1 MTVLDKVK
9 EPADLKKLTPA
20 ELTDLAEDIR
30 TAVLNKVSQIGGHT
44 GPNLGVVEMTIALHK
59 VFQSPVD
66 KFIWDVSHQT
76 YPHKILTGRKHGFE
90 DGHFHD
96 ITGYTSQEES
106 EHDFFTVGHT
116 STSVANAMGLAKAR
130 DLTHEKGNIIAVLG
144 DGSLSGGLA
153 LEAINNAGAYDKNFI
168 LILNDNQMSIAENQG
183 GIYKGLAEL
192 RETNGQSVN
201 NMFKAFGLDYKYL
214 AKGNDLDALISLFEE
229 VKDIE
234 HPIVLHINTEKG
246 HGYQPAVEMKE
257 AFHWRSPFNL
267 EDGSLKNTSSAK
279 NYTRI
284 ILDYMDEKVSEGMPL
299 VAVNGGIPM
308 INNLKEF
315 SEKYPENYVDAGIAE
330 QYVTTFGGAVA
341 AGGAR
346 AIIFHNSTFMQRA
359 YDQFSHDLA
368 INKEP
373 AVVIVKSASISGS
386 DKTHQGSFAIG
397 MLSNIPNLVYLA
409 PTSEE
414 EVRAMLDWAL
424 TQKENPVILQIPEH
438 GVESHPSNLKD
449 FSKAQYEIVQKGSD
463 VAILALGGLFTQGK
477 KVAAALEKMGI
488 KATLVNPLFVA
499 ELDKECLHQ
508 LTEQHSVFVTLEDGV
523 LDGGFGQKIA
533 SYLGKYGVK
542 TLNYGADKEFNDSV
556 PVEELYDRYHLTPEL
571 MVTDILTALK

>member
-1 MTVLDKVK
+1 MTILDKVNA
-9 EPADLKKLTPA
+9 PADLKKLSAA
-20 ELTDLAEDIR
+20 ELTELAQDVR
-30 TAVLNKVSQIGGHT
+30 GAVLNKVSQIGGHT
-44 GPNLGVVEMTIALHK
+44 GPNLGVVELTIALHK

-76 YPHKILTGRKHGFE
+76 YPHKILTGRKHGFQE
-90 DGHFHD
+90 GHFHD
-96 ITGYTSQEES
+96 ITGYTSQYES

-130 DLTHEKGNIIAVLG
+130 DLTAQKGNIIAILG

-153 LEAINNAGAYDKNFI
+153 LEAISNAGAYDKNFI

-192 RETNGQSVN
+192 RATDGQSPN
-201 NMFKAFGLDYKYL
+201 NLFKAFGLDYKYL
-214 AKGNDLDALISLFEE
+214 ADGNNLEALISLFEE
-229 VKDIE
+229 VKDIN

-246 HGYQPAVEMKE
+246 HGYQPAVDMKE

-267 EDGSLKNTSSAK
+267 ADGSLKNISSAK

-284 ILDYMDEKVSEGMPL
+284 ILDYMEEKVAEGMPL

-308 INNLKEF
+308 VNNLKEF
-315 SEKYPENYVDAGIAE
+315 AEKHPENYVDAGIAE

-346 AIIFHNSTFMQRA
+346 AMIFHNSTFMQRA
-359 YDQFSHDLA
+359 YDQFLHDLA

-397 MLSNIPNLVYLA
+397 MLSNIPDLVYLA
-409 PTSEE
+409 LTSEE
-414 EVRAMLDWAL
+414 ELIAMLDWAL
-424 TQKENPVILQIPEH
+424 TQKDHPVVLQIPEH
-438 GVESHPSNLKD
+438 GVENRSTVRTD
-449 FSKAQYEIVQKGSD
+449 FSKAQYEIVRKGEE
-463 VAILALGGLFTQGK
+463 VAILALGGLFSHGQ
-477 KVAAALEKMGI
+477 KVVEELERLKI
-488 KATLVNPLFVA
+488 KATLVNPMFVA
-499 ELDKECLHQ
+499 ELDKKTLKE
-508 LTEQHSVFVTLEDGV
+508 LTGDHKVFLTIEDGV
-523 LDGGFGQKIA
+523 LDGGFGQKVA
-533 SYLGKYGVK
+533 GYLGQFGVK
-542 TLNYGADKEFNDSV
+542 TLNFGAKKEFNDSV
-556 PVEELYDRYHLTPEL
+556 AMDELYDRYHLTPEL
-571 MVTDILTALK
+571 MIADILEALK

>member
-1 MTVLDKVK
+1 MTILDKVNA
-9 EPADLKKLTPA
+9 PADLKKLSAA
-20 ELTDLAEDIR
+20 ELTELAQDVR
-30 TAVLNKVSQIGGHT
+30 GAVLNKVSQIGGHT
-44 GPNLGVVEMTIALHK
+44 GPNLGVVELTIALHK

-76 YPHKILTGRKHGFE
+76 YPHKILTGRKHGFQE
-90 DGHFHD
+90 GHFHD
-96 ITGYTSQEES
+96 ITGYTSQYES

-130 DLTHEKGNIIAVLG
+130 DLTAQKGNIIAILG

-153 LEAINNAGAYDKNFI
+153 LEAISNAGAYDKNFI

-192 RETNGQSVN
+192 RATDGQSPN
-201 NMFKAFGLDYKYL
+201 NLFKAFGLDYKYL
-214 AKGNDLDALISLFEE
+214 ADGNNLEALISLFEE
-229 VKDIE
+229 VKDIN

-246 HGYQPAVEMKE
+246 HGYQPAVDMKE

-267 EDGSLKNTSSAK
+267 ADGSLKNISSAK

-284 ILDYMDEKVSEGMPL
+284 ILDYMEEKVAEGMPL

-308 INNLKEF
+308 VNNLKEF
-315 SEKYPENYVDAGIAE
+315 AEKHPENYVDAGIAE

-346 AIIFHNSTFMQRA
+346 AMIFHNSTFMQRA
-359 YDQFSHDLA
+359 YDQFLHDLA

-397 MLSNIPNLVYLA
+397 MLSNIPDLVYLA

-414 EVRAMLDWAL
+414 ELVAMLDWAL
-424 TQKENPVILQIPEH
+424 TQKDHPVVLQIPEH
-438 GVESHPSNLKD
+438 GVENRSTVRTD
-449 FSKAQYEIVQKGSD
+449 FSKAQYEIVRKGEE
-463 VAILALGGLFTQGK
+463 VAILALGGLFSHGQ
-477 KVAAALEKMGI
+477 KVVEELERLKI
-488 KATLVNPLFVA
+488 KATLVNPMFVA
-499 ELDKECLHQ
+499 ELDKKTLKE
-508 LTEQHSVFVTLEDGV
+508 LTGDHKVFVTIEDGV
-523 LDGGFGQKIA
+523 LDGGFGQKV
-533 SYLGKYGVK
+533 SGYLGQFGVK
-542 TLNYGADKEFNDSV
+542 TLNFGAKKEFNDSV
-556 PVEELYDRYHLTPEL
+556 AMDELYDRYHLTPEL
-571 MVTDILTALK
+571 MIADILEALK

>member
-1 MTVLDKVK
+1 MTILDKVNA
-9 EPADLKKLTPA
+9 PADLKKLSAA
-20 ELTDLAEDIR
+20 ELTELAQDVR
-30 TAVLNKVSQIGGHT
+30 GAVLNKVSQIGGHT
-44 GPNLGVVEMTIALHK
+44 GPNLGVVELTIALHK

-66 KFIWDVSHQT
+66 KFVWDVSHQT
-76 YPHKILTGRKHGFE
+76 YPHKILTGRKHGFQE
-90 DGHFHD
+90 GHFHD
-96 ITGYTSQEES
+96 ITGYTSQYES

-130 DLTHEKGNIIAVLG
+130 DLTAQKGNIIAILG

-153 LEAINNAGAYDKNFI
+153 LEAISNAGAYDQNFI

-192 RETNGQSVN
+192 RATDGQSPN
-201 NMFKAFGLDYKYL
+201 NLFKAFGLDYKYL
-214 AKGNDLDALISLFEE
+214 ADGNNLESLISLFEE
-229 VKDIE
+229 VKDIN

-246 HGYQPAVEMKE
+246 HGYQPAVDMKE

-267 EDGSLKNTSSAK
+267 ADGSLKNISSAK

-284 ILDYMDEKVSEGMPL
+284 ILDYMEEKVAEGMPL

-308 INNLKEF
+308 VNNLKEF
-315 SEKYPENYVDAGIAE
+315 AEKHPENYVDAGIAE

-346 AIIFHNSTFMQRA
+346 AMIFHNSTFMQRA
-359 YDQFSHDLA
+359 YDQFLHDLA

-397 MLSNIPNLVYLA
+397 MLSNIPDLVYLA

-414 EVRAMLDWAL
+414 ELVAMLDWAL
-424 TQKENPVILQIPEH
+424 TQKDHPVVLQIPEH
-438 GVESHPSNLKD
+438 GVENRSTVRTD
-449 FSKAQYEIVQKGSD
+449 FSKAQYEIVRKGEE
-463 VAILALGGLFTQGK
+463 VAILALGGLFSHGQ
-477 KVAAALEKMGI
+477 KVVEELERLKI
-488 KATLVNPLFVA
+488 KATLVNPMFVA
-499 ELDKECLHQ
+499 ELDKKTLKE
-508 LTEQHSVFVTLEDGV
+508 LTGYHKVFVTIEDGV
-523 LDGGFGQKIA
+523 LDGGFGQKV
-533 SYLGKYGVK
+533 SGYLGQFGVK
-542 TLNYGADKEFNDSV
+542 TLNFGAKKEFNDSV
-556 PVEELYDRYHLTPEL
+556 AMDELYDRYHLTPEL
-571 MVTDILTALK
+571 MIADILEALK

>member
-1 MTVLDKVK
+1 MTILDKVNA
-9 EPADLKKLTPA
+9 PADLKKLSAA
-20 ELTDLAEDIR
+20 ELTELAQDVR
-30 TAVLNKVSQIGGHT
+30 AAVLNKVSQIGGHT
-44 GPNLGVVEMTIALHK
+44 GPNLGVVELTIALHK

-76 YPHKILTGRKHGFE
+76 YPHKILTGRKHGFQE
-90 DGHFHD
+90 GHFHD
-96 ITGYTSQEES
+96 ITGYTSQYES

-130 DLTHEKGNIIAVLG
+130 DLTAQKGNIIAILG

-153 LEAINNAGAYDKNFI
+153 LEAISNAGAYDKNFI

-192 RETNGQSVN
+192 RATDGQSPN
-201 NMFKAFGLDYKYL
+201 NLFKAFGLDYKYL
-214 AKGNDLDALISLFEE
+214 ADGNNLEALISLFEE
-229 VKDIE
+229 VKDIN

-246 HGYQPAVEMKE
+246 HGYQPAVDMKE

-267 EDGSLKNTSSAK
+267 ADGSLKNISSAK

-284 ILDYMDEKVSEGMPL
+284 ILDYMEEKVAEGMHL

-308 INNLKEF
+308 VNNLKEF
-315 SEKYPENYVDAGIAE
+315 AEKHPENYVDAGIAE

-346 AIIFHNSTFMQRA
+346 AMIFHNSTFMQRA
-359 YDQFSHDLA
+359 YDQFLHDLA

-397 MLSNIPNLVYLA
+397 MLSNIPDLVYLA

-414 EVRAMLDWAL
+414 ELVAMLDWAL
-424 TQKENPVILQIPEH
+424 TQKDHPVVLQIPEH
-438 GVESHPSNLKD
+438 GVENRSTVRTD
-449 FSKAQYEIVQKGSD
+449 FSKAQYEIVRKGEE
-463 VAILALGGLFTQGK
+463 VAILALGGLFSHGQ
-477 KVAAALEKMGI
+477 KVVEELERLKI
-488 KATLVNPLFVA
+488 KATLVNPMFVA
-499 ELDKECLHQ
+499 ELDKKTLKE
-508 LTEQHSVFVTLEDGV
+508 LTGDHKVFVTIEDGV
-523 LDGGFGQKIA
+523 LDGGFGQKV
-533 SYLGKYGVK
+533 SGYLGQFGVK
-542 TLNYGADKEFNDSV
+542 TLNFGAKKEFNDSV
-556 PVEELYDRYHLTPEL
+556 AMDELYDRYHLTPEL
-571 MVTDILTALK
+571 MISDILEALK

>member
-1 MTVLDKVK
+1 MTILDKVNA
-9 EPADLKKLTPA
+9 PADLKKLSAA
-20 ELTDLAEDIR
+20 ELTELAQDVR
-30 TAVLNKVSQIGGHT
+30 GAVLNKVSQIGGHT
-44 GPNLGVVEMTIALHK
+44 GPNLGVVELTIALHK

-66 KFIWDVSHQT
+66 KFVWDVSHQT
-76 YPHKILTGRKHGFE
+76 YPHKILTGRKHGFQE
-90 DGHFHD
+90 GHFHD
-96 ITGYTSQEES
+96 ITGYTSQYES

-130 DLTHEKGNIIAVLG
+130 DLTAQKGNIIAILG

-153 LEAINNAGAYDKNFI
+153 LEAISNAGAYDKNFI

-192 RETNGQSVN
+192 RATDGQSPN
-201 NMFKAFGLDYKYL
+201 NLFKAFGLDYKYL
-214 AKGNDLDALISLFEE
+214 ADGNNLESLISLFEE
-229 VKDIE
+229 VKDIN

-246 HGYQPAVEMKE
+246 HGYQPAVDMKE

-267 EDGSLKNTSSAK
+267 ADGSLKNISSAK

-284 ILDYMDEKVSEGMPL
+284 ILDYMEEKVAEGMPL

-308 INNLKEF
+308 VNNLKEF
-315 SEKYPENYVDAGIAE
+315 AEKHPENYVDAGIAE

-346 AIIFHNSTFMQRA
+346 AMIFHNSTFMQRA
-359 YDQFSHDLA
+359 YDQFLHDLA

-397 MLSNIPNLVYLA
+397 MLSNIPDLVYLA

-414 EVRAMLDWAL
+414 ELVAMLDWAL
-424 TQKENPVILQIPEH
+424 TQKDHPVVLQIPEH
-438 GVESHPSNLKD
+438 GVENRSTVRTD
-449 FSKAQYEIVQKGSD
+449 FSKAQYEIVRKGEE
-463 VAILALGGLFTQGK
+463 VAILALGGLFSHGQ
-477 KVAAALEKMGI
+477 KVVEELERLKI
-488 KATLVNPLFVA
+488 KATLVNPMFVA
-499 ELDKECLHQ
+499 ELDKKTLKE
-508 LTEQHSVFVTLEDGV
+508 LTGCHKVFVTIEDGV
-523 LDGGFGQKIA
+523 LDGGFGQKV
-533 SYLGKYGVK
+533 SGYLGQFGVK
-542 TLNYGADKEFNDSV
+542 TLNFGAKKEFNDSV
-556 PVEELYDRYHLTPEL
+556 AMDELYDRYHLTPEL
-571 MVTDILTALK
+571 MIADILEALK

>member
-1 MTVLDKVK
+1 MTILDKVNA
-9 EPADLKKLTPA
+9 PADLKKLSAA
-20 ELTDLAEDIR
+20 ELTELAQDVR
-30 TAVLNKVSQIGGHT
+30 AAVLNKVSQIGGHT
-44 GPNLGVVEMTIALHK
+44 GPNLGVVELTIALHK

-76 YPHKILTGRKHGFE
+76 YPHKILTGRKHGFQE
-90 DGHFHD
+90 GHFHD
-96 ITGYTSQEES
+96 ITGYTSQYES

-130 DLTHEKGNIIAVLG
+130 DLTAQKGNIIAILG

-153 LEAINNAGAYDKNFI
+153 LEAISNAGAYDKNFI

-192 RETNGQSVN
+192 RATDGQSPN
-201 NMFKAFGLDYKYL
+201 NLFKAFGLDYKYL
-214 AKGNDLDALISLFEE
+214 ADGNNLEALISLFEE
-229 VKDIE
+229 VKDIN

-246 HGYQPAVEMKE
+246 HGYQPAVDMKE

-267 EDGSLKNTSSAK
+267 ADGSLKNISSAK

-284 ILDYMDEKVSEGMPL
+284 ILDYMEEKVAEGMPL

-308 INNLKEF
+308 VNNLKEF
-315 SEKYPENYVDAGIAE
+315 AEKHPENYVDAGIAE

-346 AIIFHNSTFMQRA
+346 AMIFHNSTFMQRA
-359 YDQFSHDLA
+359 YDQFLHDLA

-397 MLSNIPNLVYLA
+397 MLSNIPDLVYLA

-414 EVRAMLDWAL
+414 ELVAMLDWAL
-424 TQKENPVILQIPEH
+424 TQKDHPVVLQIPEH
-438 GVESHPSNLKD
+438 GVENRSTVRTD
-449 FSKAQYEIVQKGSD
+449 FSKAQYEIVRKGEEVD
-463 VAILALGGLFTQGK
+463 ILALGGLFSHGQ
-477 KVAAALEKMGI
+477 KVVEELERLKI
-488 KATLVNPLFVA
+488 KATLVNPMFVA
-499 ELDKECLHQ
+499 ELDKKTLKE
-508 LTEQHSVFVTLEDGV
+508 LTGDHKVFVTIEDGV
-523 LDGGFGQKIA
+523 LDGGFGQKV
-533 SYLGKYGVK
+533 SGYLGQFGVK
-542 TLNYGADKEFNDSV
+542 TLNFGAKKEFNDSV
-556 PVEELYDRYHLTPEL
+556 AMDELYDRYHLTPEL
-571 MVTDILTALK
+571 MISDILEALK

>member
-1 MTVLDKVK
+1 MTILDKVNA
-9 EPADLKKLTPA
+9 PADLKKLSAA
-20 ELTDLAEDIR
+20 ELTELAQDVR
-30 TAVLNKVSQIGGHT
+30 VAVLNKVSQIGGHT
-44 GPNLGVVEMTIALHK
+44 GPNLGVVELTIALHK

-66 KFIWDVSHQT
+66 KFVWDVSHQT
-76 YPHKILTGRKHGFE
+76 YPHKILTGRKHGFQE
-90 DGHFHD
+90 GHFHD
-96 ITGYTSQEES
+96 ITGYTSQYES

-130 DLTHEKGNIIAVLG
+130 DLTAQKGNIIAILG

-153 LEAINNAGAYDKNFI
+153 LEAISNAGAYDKNFI

-192 RETNGQSVN
+192 RATDGQSPN
-201 NMFKAFGLDYKYL
+201 NLFKAFGLDYKYL
-214 AKGNDLDALISLFEE
+214 ADGNNLEALISLFEE
-229 VKDIE
+229 VKDIN

-246 HGYQPAVEMKE
+246 HGYQPAVDMKE

-267 EDGSLKNTSSAK
+267 ADGSLKNISSAK

-284 ILDYMDEKVSEGMPL
+284 ILDYMEEKVAEGMPL

-308 INNLKEF
+308 VNNLKEF
-315 SEKYPENYVDAGIAE
+315 AEKHPENYVDAGIAE

-346 AIIFHNSTFMQRA
+346 AMIFHNSTFMQRA
-359 YDQFSHDLA
+359 YDQFLHDLA

-397 MLSNIPNLVYLA
+397 MLSNIPDLVYLA

-414 EVRAMLDWAL
+414 ELVAMLDWAL
-424 TQKENPVILQIPEH
+424 TQKDHPVVLQIPEH
-438 GVESHPSNLKD
+438 GVENRSTVRTD
-449 FSKAQYEIVQKGSD
+449 FSKAQYEIVRKGEE
-463 VAILALGGLFTQGK
+463 VAILALGGLFSHGQ
-477 KVAAALEKMGI
+477 KVVEELERLKI
-488 KATLVNPLFVA
+488 KATLVNPMFVA
-499 ELDKECLHQ
+499 ELDKKTLKE
-508 LTEQHSVFVTLEDGV
+508 LTGDHKVFVTIEDGI
-523 LDGGFGQKIA
+523 LDGGFGQKVA
-533 SYLGKYGVK
+533 GYLGQFGVK
-542 TLNYGADKEFNDSV
+542 TLNFGAKKEFNDSV
-556 PVEELYDRYHLTPEL
+556 AMDELYDRYHLTPEL
-571 MVTDILTALK
+571 MIADILEALK

>member
-1 MTVLDKVK
+1 MTILDKVNA
-9 EPADLKKLTPA
+9 PADLKKLSAA
-20 ELTDLAEDIR
+20 ELTELAQDVR
-30 TAVLNKVSQIGGHT
+30 GAVLNKVSQIGGHT
-44 GPNLGVVEMTIALHK
+44 GPNLGVVELTIALHK

-66 KFIWDVSHQT
+66 KFVWDVSHQT
-76 YPHKILTGRKHGFE
+76 YPHKILTGRKHGFQE
-90 DGHFHD
+90 GHFHD
-96 ITGYTSQEES
+96 ITGYTSQYES

-130 DLTHEKGNIIAVLG
+130 DLTAQKGNIIAILG

-153 LEAINNAGAYDKNFI
+153 LEAISNAGAYDKNFI

-192 RETNGQSVN
+192 RATDGQSPN
-201 NMFKAFGLDYKYL
+201 NLFKAFGLDYKYL
-214 AKGNDLDALISLFEE
+214 ADGNNLEALISLFEE
-229 VKDIE
+229 VKDIN

-246 HGYQPAVEMKE
+246 HGYQPAVDMKE

-267 EDGSLKNTSSAK
+267 ADGSLKNISSAK

-284 ILDYMDEKVSEGMPL
+284 ILDYMEEKVAEGMPL

-308 INNLKEF
+308 VNNLKEF
-315 SEKYPENYVDAGIAE
+315 AEKHPENYVDAGIAE

-346 AIIFHNSTFMQRA
+346 AMIFHNSTFMQRA
-359 YDQFSHDLA
+359 YDQFLHDLA

-397 MLSNIPNLVYLA
+397 MLSNIPDLVYLA

-414 EVRAMLDWAL
+414 ELVAMLDWAL
-424 TQKENPVILQIPEH
+424 TQKDHPVVLQIPEH
-438 GVESHPSNLKD
+438 GVENRSTVRND
-449 FSKAQYEIVQKGSD
+449 FSKAQYEIVRKGEE
-463 VAILALGGLFTQGK
+463 VAILALGGLFSHGQ
-477 KVAAALEKMGI
+477 KVVEELERLKI
-488 KATLVNPLFVA
+488 KATLVNPMFVA
-499 ELDKECLHQ
+499 ELDKKTLKE
-508 LTEQHSVFVTLEDGV
+508 LTGDHKVFVTIEDGI
-523 LDGGFGQKIA
+523 LDGGFGQKV
-533 SYLGKYGVK
+533 SGYLGQFGVK
-542 TLNYGADKEFNDSV
+542 TLNFGAKKEFNDSV
-556 PVEELYDRYHLTPEL
+556 AMDELYDRYHLTPEL
-571 MVTDILTALK
+571 MIADILEALK

>member
-1 MTVLDKVK
+1 MTILDKVNA
-9 EPADLKKLTPA
+9 PADLKKLSAA
-20 ELTDLAEDIR
+20 ELTELAQDVR
-30 TAVLNKVSQIGGHT
+30 VAVLNKVSQIGGHT
-44 GPNLGVVEMTIALHK
+44 GPNLGVVELTIALHK

-66 KFIWDVSHQT
+66 KFVWDVSHQT
-76 YPHKILTGRKHGFE
+76 YPHKILTGRKHGFQE
-90 DGHFHD
+90 GHFHD
-96 ITGYTSQEES
+96 ITGYTSQYES

-130 DLTHEKGNIIAVLG
+130 DLTAQKGNIIAILG

-153 LEAINNAGAYDKNFI
+153 LEAISNAGAYDKNFI

-192 RETNGQSVN
+192 RATDGQSPN
-201 NMFKAFGLDYKYL
+201 NLFKAFGLDYKYL
-214 AKGNDLDALISLFEE
+214 ADGNNLEALISLFEE
-229 VKDIE
+229 VKDIN

-246 HGYQPAVEMKE
+246 HGYQPAVDMKE

-267 EDGSLKNTSSAK
+267 ADGSLKNISSAK

-284 ILDYMDEKVSEGMPL
+284 ILDYMEEKVAEGMPL

-308 INNLKEF
+308 VNNLKEF
-315 SEKYPENYVDAGIAE
+315 AEKHPENYVDAGIAE

-346 AIIFHNSTFMQRA
+346 AMIFHNSTFMQRA
-359 YDQFSHDLA
+359 YDQFLHDLA

-397 MLSNIPNLVYLA
+397 MLSNIPDLVYLA

-414 EVRAMLDWAL
+414 ELVAMLDWAL
-424 TQKENPVILQIPEH
+424 TQKDHPVVLQIPEH
-438 GVESHPSNLKD
+438 GVENRSTVRTD
-449 FSKAQYEIVQKGSD
+449 FSKAQYEIVRKGEE
-463 VAILALGGLFTQGK
+463 VAILALGGLFSHGQ
-477 KVAAALEKMGI
+477 KVVEELERLKI
-488 KATLVNPLFVA
+488 KATLVNPMFVA
-499 ELDKECLHQ
+499 ELDKKTLKE
-508 LTEQHSVFVTLEDGV
+508 LTGDHKVFVTIEDGV
-523 LDGGFGQKIA
+523 LDGGFGQKVA
-533 SYLGKYGVK
+533 GYLGQFGVK
-542 TLNYGADKEFNDSV
+542 TLNFGAKKEFNDSV
-556 PVEELYDRYHLTPEL
+556 AMDELYDRYHLTPEL
-571 MVTDILTALK
+571 MISDILEALK

>member
-1 MTVLDKVK
+1 MTILDKVNA
-9 EPADLKKLTPA
+9 PADLKKLSAA
-20 ELTDLAEDIR
+20 ELTELAQDVR
-30 TAVLNKVSQIGGHT
+30 GAVLNKVSQIGGHT
-44 GPNLGVVEMTIALHK
+44 GPNLGVVELTIALHK

-66 KFIWDVSHQT
+66 KFVWDVSHQT
-76 YPHKILTGRKHGFE
+76 YPHKILTGRKHGFQE
-90 DGHFHD
+90 GHFHD
-96 ITGYTSQEES
+96 ITGYTSQYES

-130 DLTHEKGNIIAVLG
+130 DLTAQKGNIIAILG

-153 LEAINNAGAYDKNFI
+153 LEAISNAGAYDQNFI

-192 RETNGQSVN
+192 RATDGQSPN
-201 NMFKAFGLDYKYL
+201 NLFKAFGLDYKYL
-214 AKGNDLDALISLFEE
+214 ADGNNLEALISLFEE
-229 VKDIE
+229 VKDIN

-246 HGYQPAVEMKE
+246 HGYQPAVDMKE

-267 EDGSLKNTSSAK
+267 ADGSLKNISSAK

-284 ILDYMDEKVSEGMPL
+284 ILDYMEEKVAEGMPL

-308 INNLKEF
+308 VNNLKEF
-315 SEKYPENYVDAGIAE
+315 AEKHPENYIDAGIAE

-346 AIIFHNSTFMQRA
+346 AMIFHNSTFMQRA
-359 YDQFSHDLA
+359 YDQFLHDLA

-397 MLSNIPNLVYLA
+397 MLSNIPDLVYLA

-414 EVRAMLDWAL
+414 ELVAMLDWAL
-424 TQKENPVILQIPEH
+424 TQKDHPVVLQIPEH
-438 GVESHPSNLKD
+438 GVENRSTVRTD
-449 FSKAQYEIVQKGSD
+449 FSKAQYEIVRKGEE
-463 VAILALGGLFTQGK
+463 VAILALGGLFSHGQ
-477 KVAAALEKMGI
+477 KVVEELERLKI
-488 KATLVNPLFVA
+488 NATLVNPMFVA
-499 ELDKECLHQ
+499 ELDKKTLKE
-508 LTEQHSVFVTLEDGV
+508 LTGDHKVFVTIEDGV
-523 LDGGFGQKIA
+523 LDGGFGQKVA
-533 SYLGKYGVK
+533 GYLGQFGVK
-542 TLNYGADKEFNDSV
+542 TLNFGAKKEFNDSV
-556 PVEELYDRYHLTPEL
+556 AMDELYDRYHLTPEL
-571 MVTDILTALK
+571 MIADILEALK

>member
-1 MTVLDKVK
+1 MTILDKVNA
-9 EPADLKKLTPA
+9 PADLKKLSAA
-20 ELTDLAEDIR
+20 ELTELAQDVR
-30 TAVLNKVSQIGGHT
+30 GAVLNKVSQIGGHT
-44 GPNLGVVEMTIALHK
+44 GPNLGVVELTIALHK

-66 KFIWDVSHQT
+66 KFVWDVSHQT
-76 YPHKILTGRKHGFE
+76 YPHKILTGRKHGFQE
-90 DGHFHD
+90 GHFHD
-96 ITGYTSQEES
+96 ITGYTSQYES

-130 DLTHEKGNIIAVLG
+130 DLTAQKGNIIAILG

-153 LEAINNAGAYDKNFI
+153 LEAISNAGAYDKNFI

-192 RETNGQSVN
+192 RATDGQSPN
-201 NMFKAFGLDYKYL
+201 NLFKAFGLDYKYL
-214 AKGNDLDALISLFEE
+214 ADGNNLEALISLFEE
-229 VKDIE
+229 VKDIN

-267 EDGSLKNTSSAK
+267 ADGSLKNISSAK

-284 ILDYMDEKVSEGMPL
+284 ILDYMEEKVAEGMPL

-308 INNLKEF
+308 VNNLKEF
-315 SEKYPENYVDAGIAE
+315 AEKHPENYVDAGIAE

-346 AIIFHNSTFMQRA
+346 AMIFHNSTFMQRA
-359 YDQFSHDLA
+359 YDQFLHDLA

-397 MLSNIPNLVYLA
+397 MLSNIPDLVYLA

-414 EVRAMLDWAL
+414 ELVAMLDWAL
-424 TQKENPVILQIPEH
+424 TQKDHPVVLQIPEH
-438 GVESHPSNLKD
+438 GVENRSTVRTD
-449 FSKAQYEIVQKGSD
+449 FSKAQYEIVRKGEE
-463 VAILALGGLFTQGK
+463 VAILALGGLFSHGQ
-477 KVAAALEKMGI
+477 KVVEELERLKI
-488 KATLVNPLFVA
+488 KATLVNPMFVA
-499 ELDKECLHQ
+499 ELDKKTLKE
-508 LTEQHSVFVTLEDGV
+508 LTGDHKVFVTIEDGI
-523 LDGGFGQKIA
+523 LDGGFGQKV
-533 SYLGKYGVK
+533 SGYLGQFGVK
-542 TLNYGADKEFNDSV
+542 TLNFGAKKEFNDSV
-556 PVEELYDRYHLTPEL
+556 AMDELYDRYHLTPEL
-571 MVTDILTALK
+571 MIADILEALK

>member
-330 QYVTTFGGAVA
+330 QYVTTFGGAVT

-477 KVAAALEKMGI
+477 KVAATLEKMDI

>member
-1 MTVLDKVK
+1 MTILDKVK
-9 EPADLKKLTPA
+9 TPADIKKFSRS
-20 ELTDLAEDIR
+20 ELTELAADIR
-30 TAVLNKVSQIGGHT
+30 GAVLNKVSKIGGHT
-44 GPNLGVVEMTIALHK
+44 GPNLGVVELTIALHK
-59 VFQSPVD
+59 VFHSPVD
-66 KFIWDVSHQT
+66 KFVWDVSHQT

-90 DGHFHD
+90 DGHFYD

-116 STSVANAMGLAKAR
+116 STSVANALGLAKAR
-130 DLTHEKGNIIAVLG
+130 DLTDGQGNIIAILG

-153 LEAINNAGAYDKNFI
+153 LEAISNAGAYNQNFI
-168 LILNDNQMSIAENQG
+168 LILNDNQMSIAENHG

-192 RETNGQSVN
+192 RETNGQSPN

-214 AKGNDLDALISLFEE
+214 AEGNNLDALISLFEE
-229 VKDIE
+229 VKDIT

-246 HGYQPAVEMKE
+246 HGYQPAIDMKE

-267 EDGSLKNTSSAK
+267 EDGSLKNSRETK

-284 ILDYMDEKVSEGMPL
+284 ILDYMEEKVSEGMPL

-315 SEKYPENYVDAGIAE
+315 AEKHPENYVDAGIAE

-346 AIIFHNSTFMQRA
+346 AMIFHSSTFMQRA
-359 YDQFSHDLA
+359 YDQFLHDLA

-397 MLSNIPNLVYLA
+397 MLSNIPDLVYLA

-414 EVRAMLDWAL
+414 ELLAMLDWSL
-424 TQKENPVILQIPEH
+424 TQKESPVILQIPEH
-438 GVESHPSNLKD
+438 GVENRPSSLVD
-449 FSKAQYEIVQKGSD
+449 FSKAQYEIVRKGTE
-463 VAILALGGLFTQGK
+463 VAILALGGLFSHGQ
-477 KVAAALEKMGI
+477 KVMDALEKLDI
-488 KATLVNPLFVA
+488 KATLINPLFVA
-499 ELDKECLHQ
+499 DLDKETLEK
-508 LTEQHSVFVTLEDGV
+508 LTADHSVFVTIEDGV
-523 LDGGFGQKIA
+523 VDGGFGQKVA
-533 SYLGKYGVK
+533 GYLGKFGVK
-542 TLNYGADKEFNDSV
+542 TLNYGAAKEFNDSV
-556 PVEELYDRYHLTPEL
+556 AIKELYDRYHLTPEF
-571 MVTDILTALK
+571 MVADILEALK

>member
-1 MTVLDKVK
+1 MTILDKVNA
-9 EPADLKKLTPA
+9 PADLKKLSAA
-20 ELTDLAEDIR
+20 ELTELAQDVR
-30 TAVLNKVSQIGGHT
+30 GAVLNKVSQIGGHT
-44 GPNLGVVEMTIALHK
+44 GPNLGVVELTIALHK

-66 KFIWDVSHQT
+66 KFVWDVSHQT
-76 YPHKILTGRKHGFE
+76 YPHKILTGRKHGFQE
-90 DGHFHD
+90 GHFHD
-96 ITGYTSQEES
+96 ITGYTSQYES

-130 DLTHEKGNIIAVLG
+130 DLTAQKGNIIAILG

-153 LEAINNAGAYDKNFI
+153 LEAISNAGAYDKNFI

-192 RETNGQSVN
+192 RATDGQSPN
-201 NMFKAFGLDYKYL
+201 NLFKAFGLDYKYL
-214 AKGNDLDALISLFEE
+214 ADGNNLEALISLFEE
-229 VKDIE
+229 VKDIN

-246 HGYQPAVEMKE
+246 HGYQPAVDMKE

-267 EDGSLKNTSSAK
+267 ADGSLKNISSAK

-284 ILDYMDEKVSEGMPL
+284 ILDYMEEKVAEGMPL

-308 INNLKEF
+308 VNNLKEF
-315 SEKYPENYVDAGIAE
+315 AEKHPENYVDAGIAE

-346 AIIFHNSTFMQRA
+346 AMIFHNSTFMQRA
-359 YDQFSHDLA
+359 YDQFLHDLA

-397 MLSNIPNLVYLA
+397 MLSNIPDLVYLA

-414 EVRAMLDWAL
+414 ELVAMLDWAL
-424 TQKENPVILQIPEH
+424 TQKDHPVVLQIPEH
-438 GVESHPSNLKD
+438 GVENRSTVRTD
-449 FSKAQYEIVQKGSD
+449 FSKAQYEIVRKGEE
-463 VAILALGGLFTQGK
+463 VAILALGGLFSHGQ
-477 KVAAALEKMGI
+477 KVVEELERLKI
-488 KATLVNPLFVA
+488 KATLVNPMFVA
-499 ELDKECLHQ
+499 ELDKKTLKE
-508 LTEQHSVFVTLEDGV
+508 LTGDHKVFVTIEDGI
-523 LDGGFGQKIA
+523 LDGGFGQKV
-533 SYLGKYGVK
+533 SGYLGQFGVK
-542 TLNYGADKEFNDSV
+542 TLNFGAKKEFNDSV
-556 PVEELYDRYHLTPEL
+556 AMDELYDRYHLTPEL
-571 MVTDILTALK
+571 MIADILESLK

>member
-1 MTVLDKVK
+1 MTILDKVNA
-9 EPADLKKLTPA
+9 PADLKKLSAA
-20 ELTDLAEDIR
+20 ELTELAQDVR
-30 TAVLNKVSQIGGHT
+30 AAVLNKVSQIGGHT
-44 GPNLGVVEMTIALHK
+44 GPNLGVVELTIALHK

-76 YPHKILTGRKHGFE
+76 YPHKILTGRKHGFQE
-90 DGHFHD
+90 GHFHD
-96 ITGYTSQEES
+96 ITGYKSQYES

-130 DLTHEKGNIIAVLG
+130 DLTAQKGNIIAILG

-153 LEAINNAGAYDKNFI
+153 LEAISNAGAYDKNFI

-192 RETNGQSVN
+192 RATDGQSPN
-201 NMFKAFGLDYKYL
+201 NLFKAFGLDYKYL
-214 AKGNDLDALISLFEE
+214 ADGNNLEALISLFEE
-229 VKDIE
+229 VKDIN

-246 HGYQPAVEMKE
+246 HGYQPAVDMKE

-267 EDGSLKNTSSAK
+267 ADGSLKNISSAK

-284 ILDYMDEKVSEGMPL
+284 ILDYMEEKVAEGMPL

-308 INNLKEF
+308 VNNLKEF
-315 SEKYPENYVDAGIAE
+315 AEKHPENYVDAGIAE

-346 AIIFHNSTFMQRA
+346 AMIFHNSTFMQRA
-359 YDQFSHDLA
+359 YDQFLHDLA

-397 MLSNIPNLVYLA
+397 MLSNIPDLVYLA

-414 EVRAMLDWAL
+414 ELVAMLDWAL
-424 TQKENPVILQIPEH
+424 TQKDHPVVLQIPEH
-438 GVESHPSNLKD
+438 GVENRSTVRTD
-449 FSKAQYEIVQKGSD
+449 FSKAQYEIVRKGEE
-463 VAILALGGLFTQGK
+463 VAILALGGLFSHGQ
-477 KVAAALEKMGI
+477 KVVEELERLKI
-488 KATLVNPLFVA
+488 KATLVNPMFVA
-499 ELDKECLHQ
+499 ELDKKTLKE
-508 LTEQHSVFVTLEDGV
+508 LTGDHKVFVTIEDGV
-523 LDGGFGQKIA
+523 LDGGFGQKV
-533 SYLGKYGVK
+533 SGYLGQFGVK
-542 TLNYGADKEFNDSV
+542 TLNFGAKKEFNDSV
-556 PVEELYDRYHLTPEL
+556 AMDELYDRYHLTPEL
-571 MVTDILTALK
+571 MISDILEALK

>member
-1 MTVLDKVK
+1 MTILDKVNA
-9 EPADLKKLTPA
+9 PADLKKLSAAKLT
-20 ELTDLAEDIR
+20 ELAQDVR
-30 TAVLNKVSQIGGHT
+30 GAVLNKVSQIGGHT
-44 GPNLGVVEMTIALHK
+44 GPNLGVVELTIALHK

-66 KFIWDVSHQT
+66 KFVWDVSHQT
-76 YPHKILTGRKHGFE
+76 YPHKILTGRKHGFQE
-90 DGHFHD
+90 GHFHD
-96 ITGYTSQEES
+96 ITGYTSQYES

-130 DLTHEKGNIIAVLG
+130 DLTSQKGNIIAILG

-153 LEAINNAGAYDKNFI
+153 LEAISNAGAYDKNFI

-192 RETNGQSVN
+192 RATDGQSPN
-201 NMFKAFGLDYKYL
+201 NLFKAFGLDYKYL
-214 AKGNDLDALISLFEE
+214 ADGNNLEALISLFEE
-229 VKDIE
+229 VKDIN

-246 HGYQPAVEMKE
+246 HGYQPAVDMKE

-267 EDGSLKNTSSAK
+267 ADGSLKNISSAK

-284 ILDYMDEKVSEGMPL
+284 ILDYMEEKVAEGMPL

-308 INNLKEF
+308 VNNLKEF
-315 SEKYPENYVDAGIAE
+315 AEKHPENYVDAGIAE

-346 AIIFHNSTFMQRA
+346 AMIFHNSTFMQRA
-359 YDQFSHDLA
+359 YDQFLHDLA

-397 MLSNIPNLVYLA
+397 MLSNIPDLVYLA

-414 EVRAMLDWAL
+414 ELVAMLDWAL
-424 TQKENPVILQIPEH
+424 TQKDHPVVLQIPEH
-438 GVESHPSNLKD
+438 GVENRSIVRTD
-449 FSKAQYEIVQKGSD
+449 FSKAQYEIVRKGEE
-463 VAILALGGLFTQGK
+463 VAILALGGLFSHGQ
-477 KVAAALEKMGI
+477 KVVEELERLKI
-488 KATLVNPLFVA
+488 KATLVNPMFVA
-499 ELDKECLHQ
+499 ELDKKTLKE
-508 LTEQHSVFVTLEDGV
+508 LTGDHKVFVTIEDGV
-523 LDGGFGQKIA
+523 LDGGFGQKVA
-533 SYLGKYGVK
+533 GYLGQFGVK
-542 TLNYGADKEFNDSV
+542 TLNFGAKKRV
-556 PVEELYDRYHLTPEL
+556 
-571 MVTDILTALK
+571 

>member
-1 MTVLDKVK
+1 MTILDKVNA
-9 EPADLKKLTPA
+9 PADLKKLSAA
-20 ELTDLAEDIR
+20 ELTELAQDVR
-30 TAVLNKVSQIGGHT
+30 AAVLNKVSQIGGHT
-44 GPNLGVVEMTIALHK
+44 GPNLGVVELTIVLHK

-66 KFIWDVSHQT
+66 KFVWDVSHQT
-76 YPHKILTGRKHGFE
+76 YPHKILTGRKHGFQE
-90 DGHFHD
+90 GHFHD
-96 ITGYTSQEES
+96 ITGYTSQYES

-130 DLTHEKGNIIAVLG
+130 DLTAQKGNIIAILG

-153 LEAINNAGAYDKNFI
+153 LEAISNAGAYDKNFI

-192 RETNGQSVN
+192 RATDGQSPN
-201 NMFKAFGLDYKYL
+201 NLFKAFGLDYKYL
-214 AKGNDLDALISLFEE
+214 ADGNNLESLISLFEE
-229 VKDIE
+229 VKDIN

-246 HGYQPAVEMKE
+246 HGYQPAVDMKE

-267 EDGSLKNTSSAK
+267 ADGSLKNISSAK

-284 ILDYMDEKVSEGMPL
+284 ILDYMEEKVAEGMPL

-308 INNLKEF
+308 VNNLKEF
-315 SEKYPENYVDAGIAE
+315 AEKHPENYVDAGIAE

-346 AIIFHNSTFMQRA
+346 AMIFHNSTFMQRA
-359 YDQFSHDLA
+359 YDQFLHDLA

-397 MLSNIPNLVYLA
+397 MLSNIPDLVYLA

-414 EVRAMLDWAL
+414 ELIAMLDWAL
-424 TQKENPVILQIPEH
+424 TQKDHPVVLQIPEH
-438 GVESHPSNLKD
+438 GVENRSTVRTD
-449 FSKAQYEIVQKGSD
+449 FSKAQYEIVRKGEE
-463 VAILALGGLFTQGK
+463 VAILALGGLFSHGQ
-477 KVAAALEKMGI
+477 KVVEELERLKI
-488 KATLVNPLFVA
+488 KATLVNPMFVA
-499 ELDKECLHQ
+499 ELDKKTLKE
-508 LTEQHSVFVTLEDGV
+508 LTGDHKVFLTIEDGV
-523 LDGGFGQKIA
+523 LDGGFGQKVA
-533 SYLGKYGVK
+533 GYLGQFGVK
-542 TLNYGADKEFNDSV
+542 TLNFGAKKEFNDSV
-556 PVEELYDRYHLTPEL
+556 AMDELYDRYHLTPEL
-571 MVTDILTALK
+571 MIADILEALK

>member
-1 MTVLDKVK
+1 MTILDKVNA
-9 EPADLKKLTPA
+9 PADLKKLSAA
-20 ELTDLAEDIR
+20 ELTELAQDVR
-30 TAVLNKVSQIGGHT
+30 VAVLNKVSQIGGHT
-44 GPNLGVVEMTIALHK
+44 GPNLGVVELTIALHK

-66 KFIWDVSHQT
+66 KFVWDVSHQT
-76 YPHKILTGRKHGFE
+76 YPHKILTGRKHGFQE
-90 DGHFHD
+90 GHFHD
-96 ITGYTSQEES
+96 ITGYTSQYES

-130 DLTHEKGNIIAVLG
+130 DLTAQKGNIIAILG

-153 LEAINNAGAYDKNFI
+153 LEAISNAGAYDQNFI

-192 RETNGQSVN
+192 RATDGQSPN
-201 NMFKAFGLDYKYL
+201 NLFKAFGLDYKYL
-214 AKGNDLDALISLFEE
+214 ADGNNLEALISLFEE
-229 VKDIE
+229 VKDIN

-246 HGYQPAVEMKE
+246 HGYQPAVDMKE

-267 EDGSLKNTSSAK
+267 ADGSLKNISSAK

-284 ILDYMDEKVSEGMPL
+284 ILDYMEEKVAEGMPL

-308 INNLKEF
+308 VNNLKEF
-315 SEKYPENYVDAGIAE
+315 AEKHPENYVDAGIAE

-346 AIIFHNSTFMQRA
+346 AMIFHNSTFMQRA
-359 YDQFSHDLA
+359 YDQFLHDLA

-397 MLSNIPNLVYLA
+397 MLSNIPDLVYLA

-414 EVRAMLDWAL
+414 ELVAMLDWAL
-424 TQKENPVILQIPEH
+424 TQKDHPVVLQIPEH
-438 GVESHPSNLKD
+438 GVENRSTVRTD
-449 FSKAQYEIVQKGSD
+449 FSKAQYEIVRKGEE
-463 VAILALGGLFTQGK
+463 VAILALGGLFSHGQ
-477 KVAAALEKMGI
+477 KVVEELERLKI
-488 KATLVNPLFVA
+488 KATLVNPMFVA
-499 ELDKECLHQ
+499 ELDKKTLKE
-508 LTEQHSVFVTLEDGV
+508 LTGYHKVFVTIEDGV
-523 LDGGFGQKIA
+523 LDGGFGQKV
-533 SYLGKYGVK
+533 SGYLGQFGVK
-542 TLNYGADKEFNDSV
+542 TLNFGAKKEFNDSV
-556 PVEELYDRYHLTPEL
+556 AMDELYDRYHLTPEL
-571 MVTDILTALK
+571 MIADILEALK

>member
-1 MTVLDKVK
+1 MTILDKVNA
-9 EPADLKKLTPA
+9 PADLKKLSAA
-20 ELTDLAEDIR
+20 ELTELAQDVR
-30 TAVLNKVSQIGGHT
+30 AAVLNKVSQIGGHT
-44 GPNLGVVEMTIALHK
+44 GPNLGVVELTIALHK

-76 YPHKILTGRKHGFE
+76 YPHKILTGRKHGFQE
-90 DGHFHD
+90 GHFHD
-96 ITGYTSQEES
+96 ITGYTSQYES

-130 DLTHEKGNIIAVLG
+130 DLTAQKGNIIAILG

-153 LEAINNAGAYDKNFI
+153 LEAISNAGAYDKNFI

-192 RETNGQSVN
+192 RATDGQSPN
-201 NMFKAFGLDYKYL
+201 NLFKAFGLDYKYL
-214 AKGNDLDALISLFEE
+214 ADGNNLEALISLFEE
-229 VKDIE
+229 VKDIN

-246 HGYQPAVEMKE
+246 HGYQPAVDMKE

-267 EDGSLKNTSSAK
+267 ADGSLKNISSAK

-284 ILDYMDEKVSEGMPL
+284 ILDYMEEKVAEGMPL

-308 INNLKEF
+308 VNNLKEF
-315 SEKYPENYVDAGIAE
+315 AEKHPENYVDAGIAE

-346 AIIFHNSTFMQRA
+346 AMIFHNSTFMQRA
-359 YDQFSHDLA
+359 YDQFLHDLA

-397 MLSNIPNLVYLA
+397 MLSNIPDLVYLA

-414 EVRAMLDWAL
+414 ELVAMLDWAL
-424 TQKENPVILQIPEH
+424 TQKDHPVVLQIPEH
-438 GVESHPSNLKD
+438 GVENRSTVRTD
-449 FSKAQYEIVQKGSD
+449 FSKAQYEIVRKGEE
-463 VAILALGGLFTQGK
+463 VAILALGGLFSHGQ
-477 KVAAALEKMGI
+477 KVVEELERLKI
-488 KATLVNPLFVA
+488 KATLVNPMFVA
-499 ELDKECLHQ
+499 ELDKKTLKE
-508 LTEQHSVFVTLEDGV
+508 LTGDHKVFVTIEDGV
-523 LDGGFGQKIA
+523 LDGGFGQKV
-533 SYLGKYGVK
+533 SGYLGQFGVK
-542 TLNYGADKEFNDSV
+542 TLNFGAKKEFNDSV
-556 PVEELYDRYHLTPEL
+556 AMDELYDRYHLTPEL
-571 MVTDILTALK
+571 MISDILEALK

>member
-1 MTVLDKVK
+1 MTILDKVNA
-9 EPADLKKLTPA
+9 PADLKKLSAA
-20 ELTDLAEDIR
+20 ELTELAQDVR
-30 TAVLNKVSQIGGHT
+30 GAVLNKVSQIGGHT
-44 GPNLGVVEMTIALHK
+44 GPNLGVVELTIALHK

-76 YPHKILTGRKHGFE
+76 YPHKILTGRKHGFQE
-90 DGHFHD
+90 GHFHD
-96 ITGYTSQEES
+96 ITGYTSQYES

-130 DLTHEKGNIIAVLG
+130 DLTAQKGNIIAILG

-153 LEAINNAGAYDKNFI
+153 LEAISNAGAYDKNFI

-192 RETNGQSVN
+192 RATDGQSPN
-201 NMFKAFGLDYKYL
+201 NLFKAFGLDYKYL
-214 AKGNDLDALISLFEE
+214 ADGNNLEALISLFEE
-229 VKDIE
+229 VKDIN

-246 HGYQPAVEMKE
+246 NGYQPAVDMKE

-267 EDGSLKNTSSAK
+267 ADGSLKNISSAK

-284 ILDYMDEKVSEGMPL
+284 ILDYMEEKVAEGMPL

-308 INNLKEF
+308 VNNLKEF
-315 SEKYPENYVDAGIAE
+315 AEKHPENYVDAGIAE

-346 AIIFHNSTFMQRA
+346 AMIFHNSTFMQRA
-359 YDQFSHDLA
+359 YDQFLHDLA

-397 MLSNIPNLVYLA
+397 MLSNIPDLVYLA
-409 PTSEE
+409 LTSEE
-414 EVRAMLDWAL
+414 ELIAMLDWAL
-424 TQKENPVILQIPEH
+424 TQKDHPVVLQIPEH
-438 GVESHPSNLKD
+438 GVENRSTVRTD
-449 FSKAQYEIVQKGSD
+449 FSKAQYEIVRKGEE
-463 VAILALGGLFTQGK
+463 VAILALGGLFSHGQ
-477 KVAAALEKMGI
+477 KVVEELERLKI
-488 KATLVNPLFVA
+488 KATLVNPMFVA
-499 ELDKECLHQ
+499 ELDKKTLKE
-508 LTEQHSVFVTLEDGV
+508 LTGDHKVFLTIEDGV
-523 LDGGFGQKIA
+523 LDGGFGQKVA
-533 SYLGKYGVK
+533 GYLGQFGVK
-542 TLNYGADKEFNDSV
+542 TLNFGAKKEFNDSV
-556 PVEELYDRYHLTPEL
+556 AMDELYDRYHLTPEL
-571 MVTDILTALK
+571 MIADILEALK

>member
-1 MTVLDKVK
+1 MTILDKVNA
-9 EPADLKKLTPA
+9 PADLKKLSAA
-20 ELTDLAEDIR
+20 ELTELAQDVR
-30 TAVLNKVSQIGGHT
+30 GAVLNKVSQIGGHT
-44 GPNLGVVEMTIALHK
+44 GPNLGVVELTIALHK

-66 KFIWDVSHQT
+66 KFVWDVSHQT
-76 YPHKILTGRKHGFE
+76 YPHKILTGRKHGFQE
-90 DGHFHD
+90 GHFHD
-96 ITGYTSQEES
+96 ITGYTSQYES

-130 DLTHEKGNIIAVLG
+130 DLTAQKGNIIAILG

-153 LEAINNAGAYDKNFI
+153 LEAISNAGAYDKNFI

-192 RETNGQSVN
+192 RATDGQSPN
-201 NMFKAFGLDYKYL
+201 NLFKAFGLDYKYL
-214 AKGNDLDALISLFEE
+214 ADGNNLEALISLFEE
-229 VKDIE
+229 VKDIN

-246 HGYQPAVEMKE
+246 HGYQPAVDMKE

-267 EDGSLKNTSSAK
+267 ADGSLKNISSAK

-284 ILDYMDEKVSEGMPL
+284 ILDYMEEKVAEGMPL

-308 INNLKEF
+308 VNNLKEF
-315 SEKYPENYVDAGIAE
+315 AEKHPENYVDAGIAE

-346 AIIFHNSTFMQRA
+346 AMIFHNSTFMQRA
-359 YDQFSHDLA
+359 YDQFLHDLA

-397 MLSNIPNLVYLA
+397 MLSNIPDLVYLA

-414 EVRAMLDWAL
+414 ELVAMLDWAL
-424 TQKENPVILQIPEH
+424 TQKDHPVVLQIPEH
-438 GVESHPSNLKD
+438 GVENRSTVRTD
-449 FSKAQYEIVQKGSD
+449 FSKAQYEIVRKGEE
-463 VAILALGGLFTQGK
+463 VAILALGGLFSHGQ
-477 KVAAALEKMGI
+477 KVVEELERLKI
-488 KATLVNPLFVA
+488 KATLVNPMFVA
-499 ELDKECLHQ
+499 ELDKKTLKE
-508 LTEQHSVFVTLEDGV
+508 LTGDHKVFVTIEDGI
-523 LDGGFGQKIA
+523 LDGGFGQKV
-533 SYLGKYGVK
+533 SGYLGQFGVK
-542 TLNYGADKEFNDSV
+542 TLNFGAKKEFNDSV
-556 PVEELYDRYHLTPEL
+556 AMDELYDRYHLTPEL
-571 MVTDILTALK
+571 MISDILEALK

>member
-1 MTVLDKVK
+1 MTILDKVNA
-9 EPADLKKLTPA
+9 PADLKKLSAA
-20 ELTDLAEDIR
+20 ELTELAQDVR
-30 TAVLNKVSQIGGHT
+30 GAVLNKVSQIGGHT
-44 GPNLGVVEMTIALHK
+44 GPNLGVVELTIALHK

-76 YPHKILTGRKHGFE
+76 YPHKILTGRKHGFQE
-90 DGHFHD
+90 GHFHD
-96 ITGYTSQEES
+96 ITGYTSQYES

-130 DLTHEKGNIIAVLG
+130 DLTAQKGNIIAILG

-153 LEAINNAGAYDKNFI
+153 LEAISNAGAYDKNFI

-192 RETNGQSVN
+192 RATDGQSPN
-201 NMFKAFGLDYKYL
+201 NLFKAFGLDYKYL
-214 AKGNDLDALISLFEE
+214 ADGNNLEALISLFEE
-229 VKDIE
+229 VKDIN

-246 HGYQPAVEMKE
+246 HGYQPAVDMKE

-267 EDGSLKNTSSAK
+267 ADGSLKNISSAK

-284 ILDYMDEKVSEGMPL
+284 ILDYMEEKVAEGMPL

-308 INNLKEF
+308 VNNLKEF
-315 SEKYPENYVDAGIAE
+315 AEKHPENYVDAGIAE

-346 AIIFHNSTFMQRA
+346 AMIFHNSTFMQRA
-359 YDQFSHDLA
+359 YDQFLHDLA

-397 MLSNIPNLVYLA
+397 MLSNIPDLVYLA

-414 EVRAMLDWAL
+414 ELVAMLDWAL
-424 TQKENPVILQIPEH
+424 TQKDHPVVLQIPEH
-438 GVESHPSNLKD
+438 GVENRSTVRTD
-449 FSKAQYEIVQKGSD
+449 FSKAQYEIVRKGEE
-463 VAILALGGLFTQGK
+463 VAILALGGLFSHGQ
-477 KVAAALEKMGI
+477 KVVEELERLKI
-488 KATLVNPLFVA
+488 KATLVNPMFVA
-499 ELDKECLHQ
+499 ELDKKTLKE
-508 LTEQHSVFVTLEDGV
+508 LTGDHKVFVTIEDGV
-523 LDGGFGQKIA
+523 LDGGFGQKV
-533 SYLGKYGVK
+533 SGYLGQFGVK
-542 TLNYGADKEFNDSV
+542 TLNFGAKKEFNDSV
-556 PVEELYDRYHLTPEL
+556 AMDELYDRYHLTPEL
-571 MVTDILTALK
+571 MISDILEALK

>member
-1 MTVLDKVK
+1 MTILDKVNA
-9 EPADLKKLTPA
+9 PADLKKLSAA
-20 ELTDLAEDIR
+20 ELTELAQDVR
-30 TAVLNKVSQIGGHT
+30 GAVLNKVSQIGGHT
-44 GPNLGVVEMTIALHK
+44 GPNLGVVELTIALHK

-66 KFIWDVSHQT
+66 KFVWDVSHQT
-76 YPHKILTGRKHGFE
+76 YPHKILTGRKYGFQE
-90 DGHFHD
+90 GHFHD
-96 ITGYTSQEES
+96 ITGYTSQYES

-130 DLTHEKGNIIAVLG
+130 DLTAQKGNIIAILG

-153 LEAINNAGAYDKNFI
+153 LEAISNAGAYDKNFI

-192 RETNGQSVN
+192 RATDGQSPN
-201 NMFKAFGLDYKYL
+201 NLFKAFGLDYKYL
-214 AKGNDLDALISLFEE
+214 ADGNNLEALISLFEE
-229 VKDIE
+229 VKDIN

-246 HGYQPAVEMKE
+246 HGYQPAVDMKE

-267 EDGSLKNTSSAK
+267 ADGSLKNISSAK

-284 ILDYMDEKVSEGMPL
+284 ILDYMEEKVAEGMPL

-308 INNLKEF
+308 VNNLKEF
-315 SEKYPENYVDAGIAE
+315 AEKHPENYVDAGIAE

-346 AIIFHNSTFMQRA
+346 AMIFHNSTFMQRA
-359 YDQFSHDLA
+359 YDQFLHDLA

-397 MLSNIPNLVYLA
+397 MLSNIPDLVYLA

-414 EVRAMLDWAL
+414 ELVAMLDWAL
-424 TQKENPVILQIPEH
+424 TQKDHPVVLQIPEH
-438 GVESHPSNLKD
+438 GVENRSTVRTD
-449 FSKAQYEIVQKGSD
+449 FSKAQYEIVRKGEE
-463 VAILALGGLFTQGK
+463 VAILALGGLFSHGQ
-477 KVAAALEKMGI
+477 KVVEELERLKI
-488 KATLVNPLFVA
+488 KATLVNPMFVA
-499 ELDKECLHQ
+499 ELDKKTLKE
-508 LTEQHSVFVTLEDGV
+508 LTGDHKVFVTIEDGI
-523 LDGGFGQKIA
+523 LDGGFGQKVA
-533 SYLGKYGVK
+533 GYLGQFGVK
-542 TLNYGADKEFNDSV
+542 TLNFGAKKEFNDSV
-556 PVEELYDRYHLTPEL
+556 AMDELYDRYHLTPEL
-571 MVTDILTALK
+571 MIADILEALK

>member
-1 MTVLDKVK
+1 MTILDKVNA
-9 EPADLKKLTPA
+9 PADLKKLSAA
-20 ELTDLAEDIR
+20 ELTELAQDVR
-30 TAVLNKVSQIGGHT
+30 GAVLNKVSQIGGHT
-44 GPNLGVVEMTIALHK
+44 GPNLGVVELTIALHK

-76 YPHKILTGRKHGFE
+76 YPHKILTGRKHGFQE
-90 DGHFHD
+90 GHFHD
-96 ITGYTSQEES
+96 ITGYTSQYES

-130 DLTHEKGNIIAVLG
+130 DLTAQKGNIIAILG
-144 DGSLSGGLA
+144 DGSLSGGLS
-153 LEAINNAGAYDKNFI
+153 LEAISNAGAYDKNFI

-192 RETNGQSVN
+192 RATDGQSPN
-201 NMFKAFGLDYKYL
+201 NLFKAFGLDYKYL
-214 AKGNDLDALISLFEE
+214 ADGNNLEALISLFEE
-229 VKDIE
+229 VKDIN

-246 HGYQPAVEMKE
+246 HGYQPAVDMKE

-267 EDGSLKNTSSAK
+267 ADGSLKNISSAK

-284 ILDYMDEKVSEGMPL
+284 ILDYMEEKVAEGMPL

-308 INNLKEF
+308 VNNLKEF
-315 SEKYPENYVDAGIAE
+315 AEKHPENYVDAGIAE

-346 AIIFHNSTFMQRA
+346 AMIFHNSTFMQRA
-359 YDQFSHDLA
+359 YDQFLHDLA

-397 MLSNIPNLVYLA
+397 MLSNIPDLVYLA

-414 EVRAMLDWAL
+414 ELIAMLDWAL
-424 TQKENPVILQIPEH
+424 TQKDHPVVLQIPEH
-438 GVESHPSNLKD
+438 GVENRSTVRTD
-449 FSKAQYEIVQKGSD
+449 FSKAQYEIVRKGEE
-463 VAILALGGLFTQGK
+463 VAILALGGLFSHGQ
-477 KVAAALEKMGI
+477 KVVEELERLKI
-488 KATLVNPLFVA
+488 KATLVNPMFVA
-499 ELDKECLHQ
+499 ELDKKTLKE
-508 LTEQHSVFVTLEDGV
+508 LTGDHKVFLTIEDGV
-523 LDGGFGQKIA
+523 LDGGFGQKVA
-533 SYLGKYGVK
+533 GYLGQFGVK
-542 TLNYGADKEFNDSV
+542 TLNFGAKKEFNDSV
-556 PVEELYDRYHLTPEL
+556 AMDELYDRYHLTPEL
-571 MVTDILTALK
+571 MIADILEALK

>member
-1 MTVLDKVK
+1 MTILDKVNA
-9 EPADLKKLTPA
+9 PADLKKLSAA
-20 ELTDLAEDIR
+20 ELTELAQDVR
-30 TAVLNKVSQIGGHT
+30 GAVLNKVSQIGGHT
-44 GPNLGVVEMTIALHK
+44 GPNLGVVELTIALHK

-76 YPHKILTGRKHGFE
+76 YPHKILTGRKHGFQ

-96 ITGYTSQEES
+96 ITGYTSQHES

-130 DLTHEKGNIIAVLG
+130 DLTGQDGNIIAILG

-153 LEAINNAGAYDKNFI
+153 LEAISNAGAYNKNFI
-168 LILNDNQMSIAENQG
+168 LILNDNQMSIAENHG

-192 RETNGQSVN
+192 RATEGQSPN
-201 NMFKAFGLDYKYL
+201 NLFKAFGLDYKYL
-214 AKGNDLDALISLFEE
+214 ADGNNLEALISLFEE
-229 VKDIE
+229 VKDIK

-246 HGYQPAVEMKE
+246 HGYKPAVDMKE

-267 EDGSLKNTSSAK
+267 ADGSLKNVNSTK

-284 ILDYMDEKVSEGMPL
+284 ILDYMEEKVSEGTPL

-308 INNLKEF
+308 VNNLKEF
-315 SEKYPENYVDAGIAE
+315 AEKYPENYVDAGIAE

-346 AIIFHNSTFMQRA
+346 AMIFHNSTFMQRA
-359 YDQFSHDLA
+359 YDQFLHDLA

-397 MLSNIPNLVYLA
+397 MLSNIPDLIYLA

-414 EVRAMLDWAL
+414 ELVAMLDWAL
-424 TQKENPVILQIPEH
+424 TQKDNPVVLQIPEH
-438 GVESHPSNLKD
+438 GVENRSTVLTD
-449 FSKAQYEIVQKGSD
+449 FSKAQYEIAHKGEE
-463 VAILALGGLFTQGK
+463 VAILALGGLFSHGQ
-477 KVAAALEKMGI
+477 KVVTELEKLNI
-488 KATLVNPLFVA
+488 KATLVNPMFVA
-499 ELDKECLHQ
+499 ELDKATLKE
-508 LTEQHSVFVTLEDGV
+508 LTEDHNVFVTIEDGV
-523 LDGGFGQKIA
+523 LDGGFGQKVA
-533 SYLGKYGVK
+533 GYLGQFGVK
-542 TLNYGADKEFNDSV
+542 ILNYGADKEFNDSV
-556 PVEELYDRYHLTPEL
+556 AVDELYDRYHLTPEL
-571 MVTDILTALK
+571 MIADILEALK

>member
-1 MTVLDKVK
+1 MTILDKVNA
-9 EPADLKKLTPA
+9 PADLKKLNAT
-20 ELTDLAEDIR
+20 ELTELAQDVR
-30 TAVLNKVSQIGGHT
+30 GAVLNKVSQVGGHT
-44 GPNLGVVEMTIALHK
+44 GPNLGVVELTIALHK
-59 VFQSPVD
+59 VFRSPVD
-66 KFIWDVSHQT
+66 KFVWDVSHQT
-76 YPHKILTGRKHGFE
+76 YPHKILTGRKHGFQ

-96 ITGYTSQEES
+96 ITGYTSQYES

-130 DLTHEKGNIIAVLG
+130 DLRNQEGNIIAILG

-153 LEAINNAGAYDKNFI
+153 LEAISNAGSYDKNFI
-168 LILNDNQMSIAENQG
+168 LILNDNQMSIAENHG

-192 RETNGQSVN
+192 RATDGQSPN

-214 AKGNDLDALISLFEE
+214 ADGNNIEALISLFEE
-229 VKDIE
+229 VKDIN

-246 HGYQPAVEMKE
+246 HGYQPAIDMKE

-267 EDGSLKNTSSAK
+267 SDGSLKNTSTAK

-284 ILDYMDEKVSEGMPL
+284 ILDYMEEKVAEGMPL

-308 INNLKEF
+308 VNNLKEF
-315 SEKYPENYVDAGIAE
+315 AEKYPEHYVDAGIAE

-346 AIIFHNSTFMQRA
+346 AMIFHNSTFMQRA
-359 YDQFSHDLA
+359 YDQFLHDLA

-397 MLSNIPNLVYLA
+397 MLSNIPDLVYLA

-414 EVRAMLDWAL
+414 ELVAMLDWAL
-424 TQKENPVILQIPEH
+424 TQNEYPVVLQIPEH
-438 GVESHPSNLKD
+438 GVENRSTVLTD
-449 FSKAQYEIVQKGSD
+449 FSKVQYEIARKGEE
-463 VAILALGGLFTQGK
+463 VAILALGGLFSHGQK
-477 KVAAALEKMGI
+477 IAEELEKI
-488 KATLVNPLFVA
+488 NIRATLVNPMFVA
-499 ELDKECLHQ
+499 ELDKETLKE
-508 LTEQHSVFVTLEDGV
+508 LTGKHTVFVTIEDGV
-523 LDGGFGQKIA
+523 LDGGFGQKVA
-533 SYLGKYGVK
+533 GYLGQFGVK
-542 TLNYGADKEFNDSV
+542 TLNYGAAKEFNDSV
-556 PVEELYDRYHLTPEL
+556 AMDDLYDRYHLTPEL
-571 MVTDILTALK
+571 MIADILEALK

>member
-1 MTVLDKVK
+1 MTILDKVNA
-9 EPADLKKLTPA
+9 PADLKKLSAA
-20 ELTDLAEDIR
+20 ELTELAQDVR
-30 TAVLNKVSQIGGHT
+30 GAVLNKVSQIGGHT
-44 GPNLGVVEMTIALHK
+44 GPNLGVVELTIALHK

-66 KFIWDVSHQT
+66 KFVWDVSHQT
-76 YPHKILTGRKHGFE
+76 YPHKILTGRKHGFQE
-90 DGHFHD
+90 GHFHD
-96 ITGYTSQEES
+96 IAGYTSQYES

-130 DLTHEKGNIIAVLG
+130 DLTAQKGNIIAILG

-153 LEAINNAGAYDKNFI
+153 LEAISNAGAYDKNFI

-192 RETNGQSVN
+192 RATDGQSPN
-201 NMFKAFGLDYKYL
+201 NLFKAFGLDYKYL
-214 AKGNDLDALISLFEE
+214 ADGNNLEALISLFEE
-229 VKDIE
+229 VKDIN

-246 HGYQPAVEMKE
+246 HGYQPAVDMKE

-267 EDGSLKNTSSAK
+267 ADGSLKNISSAK

-284 ILDYMDEKVSEGMPL
+284 ILDYMEEKVAEGMPL

-308 INNLKEF
+308 VNNLKEF
-315 SEKYPENYVDAGIAE
+315 AEKHPENYVDAGIAE

-346 AIIFHNSTFMQRA
+346 AMIFHNSTFMQRA
-359 YDQFSHDLA
+359 YDQFLHDLA

-397 MLSNIPNLVYLA
+397 MLSNIPDLVYLA

-414 EVRAMLDWAL
+414 ELVAMLDWAL
-424 TQKENPVILQIPEH
+424 TQKDHPVVLQIPEH
-438 GVESHPSNLKD
+438 GVENRSTVRTD
-449 FSKAQYEIVQKGSD
+449 FSKAQYEIVRKGEE
-463 VAILALGGLFTQGK
+463 VAILALGGLFSHGQ
-477 KVAAALEKMGI
+477 KVVEELERLKI
-488 KATLVNPLFVA
+488 KATLVNPMSVA
-499 ELDKECLHQ
+499 ELDKKTLKE
-508 LTEQHSVFVTLEDGV
+508 LTGDHKVFVTIEDGV
-523 LDGGFGQKIA
+523 LDGGFGQKVA
-533 SYLGKYGVK
+533 GYLGQFGVK
-542 TLNYGADKEFNDSV
+542 TLNFGAKKEFNDSV
-556 PVEELYDRYHLTPEL
+556 AMDELYDRYHLTPEL
-571 MVTDILTALK
+571 MIADILEALK

>member
-1 MTVLDKVK
+1 MTSLDKVNA
-9 EPADLKKLTPA
+9 PADLKKLSAA
-20 ELTDLAEDIR
+20 ELTELAQDVR
-30 TAVLNKVSQIGGHT
+30 AAVLNKVSQIGGHT
-44 GPNLGVVEMTIALHK
+44 GPNLGVVELTIALHK

-76 YPHKILTGRKHGFE
+76 YPHKILTGRKHGFQE
-90 DGHFHD
+90 GHFHD
-96 ITGYTSQEES
+96 ITGYTSQYES

-130 DLTHEKGNIIAVLG
+130 DLTAQKGNIIAILG

-153 LEAINNAGAYDKNFI
+153 LEAISNAGAYDKNFI

-192 RETNGQSVN
+192 RATDGQSPN
-201 NMFKAFGLDYKYL
+201 NLFKAFGLDYKYL
-214 AKGNDLDALISLFEE
+214 ADGNNLEALISLFEE
-229 VKDIE
+229 VKDIN

-246 HGYQPAVEMKE
+246 HGYQPAVDMKE

-267 EDGSLKNTSSAK
+267 ADGSLKNISSAK

-284 ILDYMDEKVSEGMPL
+284 ILDYMEEKVAEGMPL

-308 INNLKEF
+308 VNNLKEF
-315 SEKYPENYVDAGIAE
+315 AEKHPENYVDAGIAE

-346 AIIFHNSTFMQRA
+346 AMIFHNSTFMQRA
-359 YDQFSHDLA
+359 YDQFLHDLA

-397 MLSNIPNLVYLA
+397 MLSNIPDLVYLA

-414 EVRAMLDWAL
+414 ELVAMLDWAL
-424 TQKENPVILQIPEH
+424 TQKDHPVVLQIPEH
-438 GVESHPSNLKD
+438 GVENRSTVRTD
-449 FSKAQYEIVQKGSD
+449 FSKAQYEIVRKGEE
-463 VAILALGGLFTQGK
+463 VAILALGGLFSHGQ
-477 KVAAALEKMGI
+477 KVVEELERLKI
-488 KATLVNPLFVA
+488 KATLVNPMFVA
-499 ELDKECLHQ
+499 ELDKKTLKE
-508 LTEQHSVFVTLEDGV
+508 LTGDHKVFVTIEDGV
-523 LDGGFGQKIA
+523 LDGGFGQKV
-533 SYLGKYGVK
+533 SGYLGQFGVK
-542 TLNYGADKEFNDSV
+542 TLNFGAKKEFNDSV
-556 PVEELYDRYHLTPEL
+556 AMDELYDRYHLTPEL
-571 MVTDILTALK
+571 MISDILEALK